1 MIIILPDGSRK
12 EAKAGENWRDFIAR
26 EIGQGLAKN
35 ALAVRINDVMKDVAS
50 PVEEGSLVV
59 VTSSSAEGLELIRHS
74 ASHIMADAV
83 TQLFPGTKVT
93 IGPAIEFG
101 FYYDFDSDHRF
112 TAEDLEKI
120 EAKMAEIIKEKLPFA
135 RRVVTADEAI
145 ALFRGMGENYKI
157 EIIRD
162 LGAQVVS
169 LYTHGKFTDLCRGPH
184 LPDTGFVKA
193 HKILSVAGAY
203 WRGDSRNKMLQ
214 RIYGTAFADRKQLDE
229 YLKQVEEARE
239 RDHRKLGPELD
250 LYTMTD
256 EIGMGL
262 ALWTPKGGVIRTIVE
277 NFWRKEHYRN
287 GYEIVYTPHIGRS
300 HLWETSGHLD
310 FYKDGMYSPMDIDG
324 ENYYVKPMNCPFHI
338 EIYKRKKWS
347 YREFPIRWAELGTVY
362 RYELSGA
369 LNGLKRVRGFT
380 QDDAHLFC
388 RLDQLDDEISRVL
401 DFSLHI
407 LRAYDFE
414 KFKVYLST
422 RPEKKLVGDLS
433 VWDKAEAALEAAL
446 KRSGLP
452 YQINPGDGAFYGP
465 KIDIA
470 VTDAIGREWQLS
482 TIQVDFNLPE
492 RFDLTYVGSDGAEHR
507 PIMLHRAL
515 MGSLER
521 FFGVLIEHYKGA
533 FPVWLAPTQ
542 VVLVPVTDRHHEIAE
557 KLENRLKASN
567 IRVLVDRRN
576 EKTGY
581 KVREWVV
588 EKTPYII
595 VVGDKEAS
603 LETVSVRIRNGEQV
617 EMRLDAF
624 VEQVDRENRGG
635 QYF

>member
-1 MIIILPDGSRK
+1 MFVILPDGSQK
-12 EAKAGENWRDFIAR
+12 EAKPGESWRDFIAR

-35 ALAVRINDVMKDVAS
+35 ALAVKIGDAMKDVAS
-50 PVEEGSLVV
+50 PVEEGNLVV
-59 VTSSSAEGLELIRHS
+59 VTSSSPEGLDIIRHS

-93 IGPAIEFG
+93 IGPAIDTG

-112 TAEDLEKI
+112 TADDLEKI
-120 EAKMAEIIKEKLPFA
+120 EAKMAEIIKAKQPFA
-135 RRVVTADEAI
+135 RREVTADEAI
-145 ALFRGMGENYKI
+145 KMFRDLGENYKV
-157 EIIRD
+157 EIIQD

-184 LPDTGFVKA
+184 LPDTGLVKA

-203 WRGDSRNKMLQ
+203 WRGDSKNKMLQ
-214 RIYGTAFADRKQLDE
+214 RIYGTAFSDKKQLDE
-229 YLKQVEEARE
+229 HLKLIEEARE
-239 RDHRKLGPELD
+239 RDHRKIGPELD

-262 ALWTPKGGVIRTIVE
+262 ALWTPKGGIVRTVIE
-277 NFWRKEHYRN
+277 NFWRREHYRH
-287 GYEIVYTPHIGRS
+287 GYQLIYTPHIGRS

-310 FYKDGMYSPMDIDG
+310 FYKEGMYSPMDIDG
-324 ENYYVKPMNCPFHI
+324 ENYYVKPMNCPFHVQV
-338 EIYKRKKWS
+338 YKRKKWS
-347 YREFPIRWAELGTVY
+347 YREFPVRWAELGTVY

-388 RLDQLDDEISRVL
+388 RIDQLDDEISRVL

-414 KFKVYLST
+414 QFKVYLST
-422 RPEKKLVGDLS
+422 RPEKKLVGDIA

-492 RFDLTYVGSDGAEHR
+492 RFDLSYTGADGAEHR

-521 FFGVLIEHYKGA
+521 FFGVLIEHFKGA

-595 VVGDKEAS
+595 VVGDKEES

-624 VEQVDRENRGG
+624 VEQVNHENRGG

>member
-1 MIIILPDGSRK
+1 MIVTLPDGSRK
-12 EAKAGENWRDFIAR
+12 EAKAGEHWRDFIVR
-26 EIGQGLAKN
+26 EIGQGLAKS
-35 ALAVRINDVMKDVAS
+35 ALAVKINDAMKDVSS

-59 VTSSSAEGLELIRHS
+59 VTASSPDGLDIIRHS

-93 IGPAIEFG
+93 IGPAIENG

-112 TAEDLEKI
+112 TAEDLERI
-120 EAKMAEIIKEKLPFA
+120 EAKMAEIIKAKQPFA
-135 RRVVTADEAI
+135 RAELSADEAKRRF
-145 ALFRGMGENYKI
+145 AELGETYKV
-157 EIIRD
+157 EIIQD
-162 LGAQVVS
+162 LGAPVVS
-169 LYTHGKFTDLCRGPH
+169 LYTHGHFTDLCRGPH

-203 WRGDSRNKMLQ
+203 WRGDSKNKMLQ
-214 RIYGTAFADRKQLDE
+214 RIYGTAFADKKSLDDH
-229 YLKQVEEARE
+229 LHLLEEARE

-250 LYTMTD
+250 LFTMTED
-256 EIGMGL
+256 IGMGL
-262 ALWTPKGGVIRTIVE
+262 ALWTPKGGVIRTVIE
-277 NFWRKEHYRN
+277 NFWRREHYRH

-300 HLWETSGHLD
+300 RLWETSGHLG
-310 FYKDGMYSPMDIDG
+310 FYKGNMYSPMDIDG
-324 ENYYVKPMNCPFHI
+324 EDYYVKPMNCPFHI
-338 EIYKRKKWS
+338 EVYRRRKWS

-362 RYELSGA
+362 RYELSGV

-380 QDDAHLFC
+380 QDDAHIFC
-388 RLDQLDDEISRVL
+388 RLDQLHDEIARVI
-401 DFSLHI
+401 DFSLFI

-414 KFKVYLST
+414 QFKVYLST
-422 RPEKKLVGDLS
+422 RPAKDFVGDVA
-433 VWDKAEAALEAAL
+433 VWDKAEAALDSAL
-446 KRSGLP
+446 KASGLP

-470 VTDAIGREWQLS
+470 VADAIGREWQLS

-492 RFDLTYVGSDGAEHR
+492 RFDLTYVGSDNAEHR
-507 PIMLHRAL
+507 PIMIHRAL

-533 FPVWLAPTQ
+533 FPVWLSPVQ
-542 VVLVPVTDRHHEIAE
+542 VAVVPVSEKHLDIAE
-557 KLENRLKASN
+557 KLENRLKTHN

-588 EKTPYII
+588 AKTPYII
-595 VVGDKEAS
+595 VVGDKESS
-603 LETVSVRIRNGEQV
+603 LDTVSVRLRSGEQV
-617 EMRLDAF
+617 DMTLAAF
-624 VEQVDRENRGG
+624 EEQLDRENRGG
-635 QYF
+635 AYF